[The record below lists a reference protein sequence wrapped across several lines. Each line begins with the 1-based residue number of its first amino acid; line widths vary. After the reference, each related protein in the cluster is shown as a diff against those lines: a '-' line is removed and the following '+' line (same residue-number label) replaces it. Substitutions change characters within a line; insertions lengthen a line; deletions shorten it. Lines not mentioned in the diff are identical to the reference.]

1 MADIALTDIVKETFP
16 DKWEFIRIKK
26 VKIDPSANRWKLVY
40 TAPKPLELDDRRM
53 ARELAQRLEF
63 LDDVDLE
70 RVHPDRLEDVCSLE
84 SLRSAVAVRMDG
96 NLPELVA
103 NALWEREGEAMSVYL
118 DVPQPRP
125 VEKAIR
131 AAIEDVTGFNV
142 VVKVRKP
149 KTVEQEGVKILLG
162 GRPINGETTAVEAL
176 HEESGT
182 VILEGEVLKV
192 EYRPT
197 KRERNGETISL
208 VSFNISDFTDTIQ
221 AIRFDTDTACKELAE
236 AIKPG
241 MKLRIRGPVE
251 QRFRNKGPEGASTVV
266 AELSIKVQEIM
277 EIPKKLR
284 EDPALEKRVEL
295 HLHTQMSSMDSV
307 LPLDAAI
314 KTAKRWGHK
323 ALAITDHGVVQSF
336 PAAVD
341 AGKKAGVKIILGM
354 EAYLVPDTAAIVTG
368 DTEAELKGPLVVFD
382 LETTGFDPGG
392 DGITEIGA
400 VRVENGEVTGRF
412 NTFVNPGKSIPVKV
426 VHLTGITDEMVKD
439 APAEAQALRDF
450 QAFAGDS
457 LLVAHNS
464 AFDMSFLMGRGAMS
478 GLMFPN
484 PVLDTL
490 ALSRSLYPD
499 MRRHKLDTL
508 AKKFN
513 VKLEGHHRAVND
525 AEATAHIYLR
535 MAHEVES
542 RHGQVR
548 VRDLNGAFSGE
559 GQGREYHTVLL
570 VKNRE
575 GLINLYKLVSIS
587 HLEHFKSRPRI
598 PKSVL
603 ATHREG
609 LLVGSACEAG
619 ELYQALLAGQDSE
632 AERIAEFY
640 DYLEIMPDGNNQFLL
655 RTGRVRDAEGLHDLS
670 RKIIELGRKQN
681 KPVVATGDA
690 HFLEPGDECYRRI
703 LQAGQGFSDADQ
715 QAPLYFRTTVEMLS
729 EFAWLGEE
737 LAREVVI
744 TAPNALA
751 GQIGDVEA
759 LPPYQLYAPK
769 VDGAEDFIVSES
781 WKNAKEIYGD
791 PLPEI
796 VEKRLNKEL
805 GSITKYGFAVLFWIA
820 QALVKRSHQDGYL
833 VGSRGSVGSSFVA
846 TMTGITEVNPL
857 PPHYICPNCKHS
869 DWSVDAQQLGCGPDL
884 PEKDCP
890 NCGTQYKRDGFD
902 IPFEVFLGFEGDKVP
917 DIDLNFSGEN
927 QPVMHKFTEEL
938 FGTGNVF
945 RAGTIST
952 IADRTAYGFVLK
964 YMEEHGRSVS
974 SAEIERLAMGCA
986 GVKRTTG
993 QHPGGI
999 IIVPKENEIY
1009 EFTPIQHP
1017 ADDKESGTITTHFD
1031 FDSLHDRL
1039 VKVDIL
1045 GHDDPTMLKML
1056 KDLTGLDP
1064 VTIKID
1070 DKDTMALF
1078 TSTKSLGVSPED
1090 IGCDHGTYGVPEFG
1104 TKFVR
1109 GMLDDTRPTT
1119 VSELVRISGL
1129 SHGTDVWLNNAQD
1142 LILNGVATL
1151 KQAICTRDDI
1161 MLYLISMGVNPK
1173 IAFDTMESVRKGK
1186 GLKPNMETAMVE
1198 KNVPQWFIDSCKK
1211 IKYMFPKA
1219 HAVAYVTMGL
1229 RVAYYKVHYPREY
1242 YATYYTVRADDF
1254 DASVMLDD
1262 IKKIRQ
1268 QVDELDNQENKLA
1281 VKDKNKLTI
1290 LQIVLEM
1297 MARGIQFTNIDIY
1310 KSDSVKFLITD
1321 EGSIRPPLNALPG
1334 LGASA
1339 AQNIISAR
1347 ATGPFISEEDL
1358 KKRAGISSAVME
1370 VLRKFRCLE
1379 GIPKQ
1384 NQVSLFDMM

>member
-1 MADIALTDIVKETFP
+1 MADTALYDILKSAYP

-26 VKIDPSANRWKLVY
+26 VKVDPSAQRWKVVY
-40 TAPKPLELDDRRM
+40 TAPKPMDLDGGIL
-53 ARELAQRLEF
+53 ARELRERLSFINEV
-63 LDDVDLE
+63 DVE
-70 RVHPDRLEDVCSLE
+70 REQPERLEDACTMEL
-84 SLRSAVAVRMDG
+84 LQTAVAARMEG
-96 NLPELVA
+96 HLPEAVGSA
-103 NALWEREGEAMSVYL
+103 TWEREGEALTIYA

-125 VEKAIR
+125 VEKAVR
-131 AAIEDVTGFNV
+131 VAIEAVTGFNV
-142 VVKVRKP
+142 VVKIKKP
-149 KTVEQEGVKILLG
+149 KAAEQDGVKLLLG
-162 GRPINGETTAVEAL
+162 GRPVNGEPVPVETL
-176 HEESGT
+176 NEDSGT
-182 VILEGEVLKV
+182 VVIEGDVIKA

-197 KRERNGETISL
+197 KRERNGEALSIF
-208 VSFNISDFTDTIQ
+208 SFNITDYTDTIP
-221 AIRFDTDTACKELAE
+221 AFRFDTDTACKELAD

-241 MKLRIRGPVE
+241 MRLKVRGQVE
-251 QRFRNKGPEGASTVV
+251 QRIRSKGPEGSAVT
-266 AELSIKVQEIM
+266 AELSLRAQEIM
-277 EIPKKLR
+277 ELPKKLR

-336 PAAVD
+336 PAAVE

-368 DTEAELKGPLVVFD
+368 DTVVELTGPLVVFD
-382 LETTGFDPGG
+382 LETTGFDPGAER
-392 DGITEIGA
+392 ITEIGA
-400 VRVENGEVTGRF
+400 VRVEKGEVTGRF
-412 NTFVNPGKSIPVKV
+412 NTFVNPGKPIPAKV
-426 VHLTGITDEMVKD
+426 THLTGITDDMVKD
-439 APAEAQALRDF
+439 APCEAEALVAF
-450 QAFAGDS
+450 QAFAGND

-464 AFDMSFLMGRGAMS
+464 SFDMSFVMGRGAAA
-478 GLMFPN
+478 GLLFPN

-499 MRRHKLDTL
+499 MRRHKLDSL
-508 AKKFN
+508 AKKLN

-525 AEATAHIYLR
+525 AEATAQIYLK
-535 MAHEVES
+535 MAAEVET
-542 RHGQVR
+542 RYGKAA
-548 VRDLNGAFSGE
+548 VRDLNELFSGSGE
-559 GQGREYHTVLL
+559 GREYHAVIL
-570 VKNRE
+570 VKSRE
-575 GLINLYKLVSIS
+575 GLINLYRLVSIA
-587 HLEHFKSRPRI
+587 HLEHFKGRPRI

-603 ATHREG
+603 AAHREG
-609 LLVGSACEAG
+609 LLLGSACEAG
-619 ELYQALLAGQDSE
+619 ELYQVLLAGQDGETVE
-632 AERIAEFY
+632 AIADFY

-655 RTGRVRDAEGLHDLS
+655 RTGRVRDAEALHELS
-670 RKIIELGRKQN
+670 RRIIELGRKLN

-690 HFLEPGDECYRRI
+690 HFLESGDECYRRI

-715 QAPLYFRTTVEMLS
+715 QAPLYFRTTAEMLA

-744 TAPNALA
+744 TAPNAIS
-751 GQIGDVEA
+751 GMIGDVEA

-769 VDGAEDFIVSES
+769 VEGAEDFIVTES
-781 WKNAKEIYGD
+781 WKNAREIYGD
-791 PLPEI
+791 PLPEV
-796 VEKRLNKEL
+796 VEKRLHKEL

-857 PPHYICPNCKHS
+857 PPHYICPSCKNS
-869 DWSVDAQQLGCGPDL
+869 DWSVDAQQIGCGPDL
-884 PEKDCP
+884 PEKICP
-890 NCGTQYKRDGFD
+890 VCGAQYKRDGFD

-964 YMEEHGRSVS
+964 YMEERGRTVS
-974 SAEIERLAMGCA
+974 NAEIERLASGCA

-1017 ADDKESGTITTHFD
+1017 ADDRESSTITTHFD

-1070 DKDTMALF
+1070 DRETMALF
-1078 TSTKSLGVSPED
+1078 TSTESLGVKPED
-1090 IGCDHGTYGVPEFG
+1090 IGCDQGTYGVPEFG

-1142 LILNGVATL
+1142 LILKGTATL

-1173 IAFDTMESVRKGK
+1173 ISFDTMESVRKGK

-1242 YATYYTVRADDF
+1242 YATYFTVRADDF

-1262 IKKIRQ
+1262 YQKIKQ
-1268 QVDELDNQENKLA
+1268 QVQELDNQENKLA
-1281 VKDKNKLTI
+1281 VKDKNRLTI

-1297 MARGIQFTNIDIY
+1297 QARGIRFTNIDIY
-1310 KSDSVKFLITD
+1310 KSEPVKFLITED
-1321 EGSIRPPLNALPG
+1321 GAIRPPLNALPG
-1334 LGASA
+1334 LGSA
-1339 AQNIISAR
+1339 AAASIAAAR
-1347 ATGPFISEEDL
+1347 AAGPFISEEDL

-1370 VLRKFRCLE
+1370 VLRQFRCLE